1 MVEQSHGCETGVKA
15 PIGALISSV
24 IVGSVHV
31 GLQREVVA
39 KVQIC
44 TLPPVSE
51 QHVELSSHL
60 PSCGC
65 DECAGG
71 LTITRA
77 LRSDFL
83 ALLATVEHL
92 PESTTTTRRAR

>member
-1 MVEQSHGCETGVKA
+1 
-15 PIGALISSV
+15 
-24 IVGSVHV
+24 
-31 GLQREVVA
+31 
-39 KVQIC
+39 
-44 TLPPVSE
+44 VSE
-51 QHVELSSHL
+51 QHDVELSGHI

-92 PESTTTTRRAR
+92 PESTTTTGRAR

>member
-1 MVEQSHGCETGVKA
+1 MLEQSHGCETGVNGSID
-15 PIGALISSV
+15 PFTSSV

-31 GLQREVVA
+31 GLLREVVA
-39 KVQIC
+39 KAPIGA
-44 TLPPVSE
+44 LPPVSE
-51 QHVELSSHL
+51 QHVELSGHL

-92 PESTTTTRRAR
+92 PESTTATGRAR